1 MQSLNIFQSEL
12 RSLTNVDIRKKG
24 GWQMNFWRRL
34 LRKMTCML
42 IGKQLQSHIQIMNT
56 LSSNSKATRKLFQR
70 VLTKQKDYFDRVFV
84 AYKSDMK
91 KTWQV
96 ISETLSRNK
105 KSHEM
110 PSVFNHE
117 GHELSRNCKRFQ
129 HIFCKHRKKPIVSNW
144 SNLCFQSIYI
154 DIYISL

>member
-1 MQSLNIFQSEL
+1 MY
-12 RSLTNVDIRKKG
+12 VDWKTTPITHPDYEQVKLKFKG
-24 GWQMNFWRRL
+24 YE
-34 LRKMTCML
+34 K
-42 IGKQLQSHIQIMNT
+42 IV
-56 LSSNSKATRKLFQR
+56 SKGIDKAK
-70 VLTKQKDYFDRVFV
+70 KDYFDRVFV

-117 GHELSRNCKRFQ
+117 GHELADSVEIANAFNTYFANIGKNYRHKL
-129 HIFCKHRKKPIVSNW
+129 IKVILMPTTS
-144 SNLCFQSIYI
+144 YI
-154 DIYISL
+154 